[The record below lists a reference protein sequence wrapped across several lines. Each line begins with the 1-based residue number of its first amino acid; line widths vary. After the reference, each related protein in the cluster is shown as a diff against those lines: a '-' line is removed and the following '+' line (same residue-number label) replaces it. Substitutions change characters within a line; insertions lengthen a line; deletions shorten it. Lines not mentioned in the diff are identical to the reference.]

1 LWQEFVDHVVDV
13 KSLPDLFYW
22 YLIDYFK
29 LFDLLRAVEC
39 LLALPGSL
47 RVAQISPLDVKQFVD
62 LTVQIESVDV
72 FYIKVAIS
80 MTRKG
85 VFLLRLSQ
93 PFEAKVPRIQ

>member
-1 LWQEFVDHVVDV
+1 MDHVVDV

-47 RVAQISPLDVKQFVD
+47 RITQISPLDVEQFVD
-62 LTVQIESVDV
+62 LPIQIESVDIS
-72 FYIKVAIS
+72 YIKIKIS
-80 MTRKG
+80 MVRKG
-85 VFLLRLSQ
+85 FFLLRLSE
-93 PFEAKVPRIQ
+93 PFEAKLSRIQQL